1 MRVASPA
8 KQNKSLLL
16 ETDPWYMQW
25 TSEVPTHFSEAH
37 PNKYQTC
44 TDTISATPQKLTR
57 DRKSKTASNYDAKFY
72 QEVNMAVIIKLPRK
86 F

>member
-1 MRVASPA
+1 MRAASPA

-16 ETDPWYMQW
+16 ETDHWYMQW
-25 TSEVPTHFSEAH
+25 TSEVLTYVSEAH

-44 TDTISATPQKLTR
+44 TDTISAAPQKLTC